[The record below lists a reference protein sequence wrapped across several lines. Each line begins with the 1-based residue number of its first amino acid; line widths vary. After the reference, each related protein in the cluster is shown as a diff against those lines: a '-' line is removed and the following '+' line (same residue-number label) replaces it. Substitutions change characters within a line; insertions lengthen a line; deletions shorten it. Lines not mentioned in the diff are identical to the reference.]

1 MFYPVLHAL
10 NLVLQ
15 VFYLV
20 LHVLNLVLQMFYL
33 VLHVLNAVLHG
44 FYGML
49 HEIRG
54 DFEFVCKQL
63 YSAFLPQVLFKRIP
77 VANWI
82 EISNHPFSIWGYP
95 IEAQK
100 ALLSFA
106 SGSL

>member
-20 LHVLNLVLQMFYL
+20 LHVLN
-33 VLHVLNAVLHG
+33 AVLHG

-49 HEIRG
+49 HEMRG
-54 DFEFVCKQL
+54 DFKFCVLNFEFVCKQL
-63 YSAFLPQVLFKRIP
+63 YTTFLPQVLFKRIP

-82 EISNHPFSIWGYP
+82 ELSYHPFSIWGYP

>member
-20 LHVLNLVLQMFYL
+20 LHVLNLVLQVFYL

-49 HEIRG
+49 HEMREIVN
-54 DFEFVCKQL
+54 FVCLQKL
-63 YSAFLPQVLFKRIP
+63 LFTLCFLCFFFVNLVVK
-77 VANWI
+77 
-82 EISNHPFSIWGYP
+82 
-95 IEAQK
+95 
-100 ALLSFA
+100 LLTVIVVDMK
-106 SGSL
+106 